1 MIMRFHTPLRSA
13 MIIGMLLVLA
23 ACGGAP
29 QAANPSST
37 AELIQVRLKSF
48 AIELSNNTIKAGP
61 VAFEANNTAPDQTH
75 EMLIV
80 KTDQGPD
87 SLPYD
92 AAISRIPEEKIQS
105 LGETG
110 ELEGGKDGSLILN
123 LQPGK
128 YLLFCN
134 IATHFKQGMVTSLT
148 VN

>member
-1 MIMRFHTPLRSA
+1 MIRLHTLFRSA
-13 MIIGMLLVLA
+13 LLIGMLFALA

-29 QAANPSST
+29 QAANPTST

-48 AIELSNNTIKAGP
+48 AIELSNNTVKAGP
-61 VAFEANNTAPDQTH
+61 VAFQASNTAPDAIH
-75 EMLIV
+75 EMLVV
-80 KTDQGPD
+80 KTDQAPD

-92 AAISRIPEEKIQS
+92 TTESKIPEDKIQS
-105 LGETG
+105 LGEVS
-110 ELEGGKDGSLILN
+110 ELEAGKDGALILN

-134 IATHFKQGMVTSLT
+134 IATHFKSGMVTSLT

>member
-1 MIMRFHTPLRSA
+1 MIKRHHTPFRSA
-13 MIIGMLLVLA
+13 LIVGMLLVLA

-29 QAANPSST
+29 QAANPEST

-48 AIELSNNTIKAGP
+48 AIELSNNTVKAGP
-61 VAFEANNTAPDQTH
+61 VAFRASNTAPDAIH
-75 EMLIV
+75 EMLVV
-80 KTDQGPD
+80 KTDQAPD

-92 AAISRIPEEKIQS
+92 TGEKRIPEDKIQS
-105 LGETG
+105 LGEVS
-110 ELEGGKDGSLILN
+110 ELEAGTNGALILD

-134 IATHFKQGMVTSLT
+134 IATHFKSGMVTSLT

>member
-1 MIMRFHTPLRSA
+1 MMRLHTPFRSA
-13 MIIGMLLVLA
+13 MIVGMLLVLA

-29 QAANPSST
+29 QAANPAST

-48 AIELSNNTIKAGP
+48 AIEISTNTVKAGP
-61 VAFEANNTAPDQTH
+61 VAFQASNTAPDAIH
-75 EMLIV
+75 EMLVV
-80 KTDQGPD
+80 KTDQAPD

-92 AAISRIPEEKIQS
+92 AGESKIPEDKIQS
-105 LGETG
+105 LGEVS
-110 ELEGGKDGSLILN
+110 ELEAGKDGALILN

-134 IATHFKQGMVTSLT
+134 IATHFKSGMVTSLT

>member
-1 MIMRFHTPLRSA
+1 MIMRLHTPFRSA
-13 MIIGMLLVLA
+13 MIIGMLFVLA

-29 QAANPSST
+29 QAANPASM

-48 AIELSNNTIKAGP
+48 AIELSNNTVKSGP
-61 VAFEANNTAPDQTH
+61 VAFQASNTAPDAIH
-75 EMLIV
+75 EMLVV
-80 KTDQGPD
+80 KTDQAPD

-92 AAISRIPEEKIQS
+92 AGASKIPEDQIQS
-105 LGETG
+105 LGEVS
-110 ELEGGKDGSLILN
+110 ELEAGTNGALILN

-134 IATHFKQGMVTSLT
+134 IATHYKSGMVTSLT